1 VLLPIF
7 LRSLFFCV
15 LSHREEKEEEEEEEK
30 TSRPA
35 KNGEGK
41 E

>member
-15 LSHREEKEEEEEEEK
+15 LSHREEKEEEEEEK